1 MNWRLA
7 DRTLDLA
14 QPLAAGIVNV
24 TVDSMFEGARSGTP
38 EQAVADGL
46 ALVEAGFDMLDLGA
60 VAAKAG
66 PPVSPEDEA
75 AALVPAIAGLV
86 AAPTFRGSLST
97 DVVDSEPRNPEGAF
111 RGSFSTDTADI
122 EPRNVVGLPIS
133 ADTFSPEVARRA
145 LAAGA
150 HAVND
155 ISGGSEEMF
164 GLVAEAGCGYV
175 LMHIEGAPRVDRPW
189 RRYDDV
195 VDHLKAWFEGR
206 VELAR
211 ELGVAEE
218 QIAIDPG
225 LDFDLS
231 PDQDLEILRRLG
243 ELRSLGLPLY
253 VSLSRK
259 DFIGAVLAGSWEG
272 RLPPGEREWGTVAAV
287 ALAVREGADILRI
300 HDRSSLQAM
309 RVAGRITRAD
319 RPQPSILRRF
329 EADRRSV

>member
-1 MNWRLA
+1 VSWKLA

-14 QPLAAGIVNV
+14 QPLGAGIVNV

-38 EQAVADGL
+38 EQAARDGL
-46 ALVEAGFDMLDLGA
+46 GLIEAGFDMLDLGA

-66 PPVSPEDEA
+66 PPVAAEDEA
-75 AALVPAIAGLV
+75 AALVPAIEGLSV
-86 AAPTFRGSLST
+86 VFCSDGMENATLSP
-97 DVVDSEPRNPEGAF
+97 V
-111 RGSFSTDTADI
+111 
-122 EPRNVVGLPIS
+122 PIS
-133 ADTFSPEVARRA
+133 ADTFSVEVARQA

-150 HAVND
+150 SAVND
-155 ISGGSEEMF
+155 ISGGTEEMF
-164 GLVAEAGCGYV
+164 ELVAETGCGYV
-175 LMHIEGAPRVDRPW
+175 LMHIEGPPRVDRPW
-189 RRYDDV
+189 REYDDV

-231 PDQDLEILRRLG
+231 PVQDLEILRRLG
-243 ELRSLGLPLY
+243 ELRSLGLALY

-259 DFIGAVLAGSWEG
+259 DFIGAVLAGSWDE
-272 RLPPGEREWGTVAAV
+272 RLPPGEREWGTVAAT
-287 ALAVREGADILRI
+287 ALAVRGGADVLRL

-309 RVAGRITRAD
+309 RVAGEITRPYTAD
-319 RPQPSILRRF
+319 GPICRPIFDKSARR
-329 EADRRSV
+329 RVS